1 MIKVSSETFA
11 RQDLALVEDLGSP
24 KPLSLSLNLP
34 RETRLQW
41 EISARRLS
49 TELTLFPSLR
59 L

>member
-11 RQDLALVEDLGSP
+11 RQDLVEDLGSP